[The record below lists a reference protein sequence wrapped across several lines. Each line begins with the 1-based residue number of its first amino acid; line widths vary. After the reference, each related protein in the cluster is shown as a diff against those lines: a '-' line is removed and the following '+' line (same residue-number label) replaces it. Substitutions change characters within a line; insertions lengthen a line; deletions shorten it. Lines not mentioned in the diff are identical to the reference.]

1 MEIHT
6 KSKILVAV
14 FLASCLSAQ
23 EGDLVQ
29 NASDGPAS
37 KEVASKDSKKESKK
51 EEAKLETDKKAEQVQ
66 ENKLKSLVASE
77 GDGELKDLTPV
88 VTTANRMPTL
98 ITEAPGNVSY
108 VSEKRIKLQQNR
120 QLSDLLGR
128 MSGVHVKANIG
139 FNSRPQVYVRGIPYG
154 TILMLDGVILNDL
167 ESDYR
172 IIQSIATYDIEGI
185 EIVRGPFSSLYGTGA
200 LGGVINFI
208 SKKPKKLEGQ
218 AIIGYGN
225 EMVRGGA
232 EKNLT
237 RGYVALGNVFLDK
250 RLRVR
255 GSYAFT
261 TSDGA
266 YRVPAIA
273 SIPSGASNVTAT
285 YTDGSPIYNGAN
297 VGWAGRTAFFTQ
309 DARGRAEYDWNDNDT
324 TNLAINFSTIAEAQN
339 SPISYLKGRN
349 GGTVYGYDYEIP
361 ATNGGQKTSGFYNP
375 FLGSAWLGFRKEV
388 NYVISLGHKH
398 NFSEDTSLD
407 VILSTVN
414 LESHWADGCNGV
426 DTCKGAGSGP
436 GKKDPA
442 EQGRNSFV
450 FGGRGWSLDN
460 YATNNYLSA
469 IINHKINEKH
479 ILLIGLQGRFADA
492 KIEDNEMPNYRAKE
506 FWKTYDFNEKRDTV
520 SVGTGAAFIS
530 WQANWNKY
538 VSTNMGLRLDYWR
551 SFNLSTRDATS
562 DIDPGLHTFKG
573 TNQFFPSPKFAIN
586 YSPFKYTTFKG
597 SMGLAFR
604 APNARELFA
613 TAHSGMIQI
622 SNPNLHPE
630 YGFQFDI
637 GVEQRNPYGGM
648 AKLYYYQT
656 EMYDG
661 IYQSGIGTFDKPF
674 LNVNGGR
681 TRFSGVE
688 MELEQKIYG
697 ALYLTGNFTYT
708 HAILVKDP
716 QNPQNNGHQIPI
728 IPRYMGGFS
737 LNYGGDLGF
746 YGSIQGQGQSFAY
759 TSISNKTPKF
769 AFDNITSR
777 FLINIKAGWNF
788 KNGTHISATF
798 LNITNEKYFD
808 YYRGSGASFY
818 VEFGGKFF

>member
-1 MEIHT
+1 MN

-120 QLSDLLGR
+120 QLSDVLGR
-128 MSGVHVKANIG
+128 ISGLHVKSNIG
-139 FNSRPQVYVRGIPYG
+139 FNGRPLLYMRGIPYG
-154 TILMLDGVILNDL
+154 TLVMLDGVILNDL
-167 ESDYR
+167 AGQYR
-172 IIQSIATYDIEGI
+172 ILQSIPTYDIEGI

-200 LGGVINFI
+200 LGGVINI
-208 SKKPKKLEGQ
+208 ITKKPTKLEGQ

-237 RGYVALGNVFLDK
+237 RGYVSLGNVFFDK
-250 RLRVR
+250 RLRMR
-255 GSYAFT
+255 ASYAFN
-261 TSDGA
+261 TSGGA

-297 VGWAGRTAFFTQ
+297 VGWVGRTAYLTQ
-309 DARGRAEYDWNDNDT
+309 DANFKLDYDWNDNDT
-324 TNLAINFSTIAEAQN
+324 TKFIVNFSTISENQHD
-339 SPISYLKGRN
+339 PISYLKSPN
-349 GGTVYGYDYEIP
+349 GGTVYGYGYER
-361 ATNGGQKTSGFYNP
+361 NGKQGYFSPFVGSGWA
-375 FLGSAWLGFRKEV
+375 GWRQEM

-398 NFSEDTSLD
+398 DFSENTSLD

-414 LESHWADGCNGV
+414 LVSHWVDGCDGKN
-426 DTCKGAGSGP
+426 CKAP
-436 GKKDPA
+436 GRSPTI
-442 EQGRNSFV
+442 QGQNSYT
-450 FGGRGWSLDN
+450 FGGNGYSLDN

-469 IINHKINEKH
+469 IINHKINQKH
-479 ILLIGLQGRFADA
+479 ILLIGLQGRLADM
-492 KIEDNEMPNYRAKE
+492 KNENNYVPNYRAKE
-506 FWKTYDFNEKRDTV
+506 FWKTYDYTYNIENAGAYTL
-520 SVGTGAAFIS
+520 AAFIS

-538 VSTNMGLRLDYWR
+538 VSTNLGLRLDYWKN
-551 SFNLSTRDATS
+551 FNINALNRNA
-562 DIDPGLHTFKG
+562 IDPNYQNFKG
-573 TNQFFPSPKFAIN
+573 TNKFFPSPKFAIN
-586 YSPFKYTTFKG
+586 YSPFKYTTIKG

-604 APNARELFA
+604 APNPREMFA
-613 TAHSGMIQI
+613 VSYVGGIQA
-622 SNPNLHPE
+622 SNPSLGPE

-637 GVEQRNPYGGM
+637 GIEQRNPYGGM
-648 AKLYYYQT
+648 AKVYYYQT

-661 IYQSGIGTFDKPF
+661 IYQSGGGTATNPYK
-674 LNVNGGR
+674 NINGGKSQY
-681 TRFSGVE
+681 SGVE

-697 ALYLTGNFTYT
+697 ALYLSGNFTYT
-708 HAILVKDP
+708 RAILIKDP
-716 QNPQNNGHQIPI
+716 QNPKNDGHQIPI
-728 IPRYMGGFS
+728 IPKYMGGLS
-737 LNYGGDLGF
+737 LNYGDEGPGF
-746 YGSIQGQGQSFAY
+746 YGSIQAQGQSFAY
-759 TSISNKTPKF
+759 TSISNVTPKV
-769 AFDNITSR
+769 AFDNITAR
-777 FLINIKAGWNF
+777 LIVNLKAGWNF

-798 LNITNEKYFD
+798 LNITNEKYYD